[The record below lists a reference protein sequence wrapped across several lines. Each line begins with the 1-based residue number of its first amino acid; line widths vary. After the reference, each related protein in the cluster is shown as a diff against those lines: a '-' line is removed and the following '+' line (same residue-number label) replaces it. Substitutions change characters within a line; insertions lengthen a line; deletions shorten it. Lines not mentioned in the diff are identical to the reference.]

1 MMKEIK
7 DHYFFKAKK
16 EGYPARS
23 VYKLIEA
30 QEKFRFLKPGQ
41 RVLDLGAAPGS
52 WTKYASKVVGPKGQV
67 VAVDMHKLKVNMPN
81 VFFIKD
87 DIYEIHTEEV
97 FRQYIPFDVV
107 LSDMAP
113 KTTGRKDLD
122 HYRSVDLARMALDMA
137 RRYLAP
143 NGHVYFKVF
152 DGEDFP
158 QLRKEAQGLFK
169 TVKIFKPK
177 SSRAESVEK
186 FLFCHGKKQ

>member
-1 MMKEIK
+1 MKEIK

-30 QEKFRFLKPGQ
+30 QNRFKFLKKGQ
-41 RVLDLGAAPGS
+41 HILDLGAAPGS
-52 WTKYASKVVGPKGQV
+52 WTKFAAKVVGEKGKV
-67 VAVDMHKLKVNMPN
+67 IAIDLHKLKVGGENIL
-81 VFFIKD
+81 FLKK
-87 DIYEIHTEEV
+87 DIYEIDFENDLRE
-97 FRQYIPFDVV
+97 YLPFDVI

-113 KTTGRKDLD
+113 KTTGRKDRD
-122 HYRSVDLARMALDMA
+122 HYLSIELANMALE
-137 RRYLAP
+137 LATKFLTKD
-143 NGHVYFKVF
+143 GAFYCKAF

-158 QLRKEAQGLFK
+158 ELRKKAQSLFK

-186 FLFCHGKKQ
+186 FLFCKTKK

>member
-1 MMKEIK
+1 MKEIK
-7 DHYFFKAKK
+7 DHYFYKAKK

-30 QEKFRFLKPGQ
+30 QNKFKFLKPGQ
-41 RVLDLGAAPGS
+41 RILDLGAAPGS
-52 WTKYASKVVGPKGQV
+52 WTKYAAKVVGPKGVV
-67 VAVDMHKLKVNMPN
+67 VAVDLHRLKVNMPN

-87 DIYEIHTEEV
+87 DIYEVQTDEA
-97 FRQYIPFDVV
+97 FKQYIPFDVI

-122 HYRSVDLARMALDMA
+122 HYRSVDLARMALDIA
-137 RRYLAP
+137 SRHLTE
-143 NGHVYFKVF
+143 NGSAYFKVF

-158 QLRKEAQGLFK
+158 QLKREAQELFK
-169 TVKIFKPK
+169 SVKIFKPK

-186 FLFCHGKKQ
+186 